1 VHFTILLDESTD
13 ISNTKFLCLLARY
26 ISPRSGQV
34 LTKLLELIPLD
45 ARDTTGEAI
54 FNKFTATLN
63 KFEIPL
69 EHILGVASDGANVM
83 VGSKNSFFSRL
94 KQEVPHS
101 ILLKCICH
109 SAALIAS
116 YACSELPKEAESLL
130 RQIYTYI
137 SGSAKR
143 CAQLIEMQTYFNLK
157 HYKILKLCDT
167 RWLSLHDCISRI
179 LQNWDV
185 LVSYFQIAC
194 LEDQL
199 ETANTILNL
208 MQHKTIKSYL
218 LFLKYALNFINSF
231 NSLFQSS
238 DILIHSL
245 AKKSQILFQQFAQN
259 FIHNQLLPTD
269 RKPIDLLNPHCYLPL
284 EEIYLGTE
292 SNAFVNTLSLP
303 EQHGV
308 RVKILQF
315 YVTAARHIIKR
326 LPLDG
331 IFRDFEFILPC
342 HVFNKNRVV
351 FKDISRVTNAFQT
364 LLDTNKSK
372 MSGE

>member
-1 VHFTILLDESTD
+1 
-13 ISNTKFLCLLARY
+13 
-26 ISPRSGQV
+26 
-34 LTKLLELIPLD
+34 
-45 ARDTTGEAI
+45 
-54 FNKFTATLN
+54 
-63 KFEIPL
+63 
-69 EHILGVASDGANVM
+69 
-83 VGSKNSFFSRL
+83 
-94 KQEVPHS
+94 
-101 ILLKCICH
+101 
-109 SAALIAS
+109 
-116 YACSELPKEAESLL
+116 
-130 RQIYTYI
+130 
-137 SGSAKR
+137 
-143 CAQLIEMQTYFNLK
+143 
-157 HYKILKLCDT
+157 
-167 RWLSLHDCISRI
+167 LSLHDCISRI

-208 MQHKTIKSYL
+208 VQDKTIKSYL

-231 NSLFQSS
+231 NTLFQSS
-238 DILIHSL
+238 DVLIHSL

-259 FIHNQLLPTD
+259 FIHNQLLLTD

-292 SNAFVNTLSLP
+292 CNAFVNTLSPP

-342 HVFNKNRVV
+342 HVLK
-351 FKDISRVTNAFQT
+351 
-364 LLDTNKSK
+364 
-372 MSGE
+372 